1 MSDTVIEAKL
11 AEQRIAGSAER
22 ASPWSSSLALIS
34 ARIGSISG
42 ISARFRSISGISRI
56 NACDLATIVLVVAL
70 AVIALFTFR
79 DYAISNDEGVQHHY
93 GELIIDYYTSGFRDQ
108 SVFSFQNLY
117 LYGGLFDIVAVALSH
132 LVPIDPYDLRHILCA
147 LIGIGGIGATAAT
160 ARLIAGPRAGLIAA
174 LGLSLCGA
182 WYGTIFNHTKDVP
195 FAAAMM
201 GATPFLIRIAR
212 SLPAPRAG
220 DVAAFGLLAGA
231 ALGMRVL
238 GLLLV
243 IYAGAAIALY
253 LPRPWFGHGRARWR
267 FAALSALRLLPAL
280 LLAYLIM
287 VMAWPWAALSP
298 LNPIR
303 GLLAFSEF
311 QYDIRTVLA
320 GQVYEMASAPRLY
333 VPIYI
338 LIRVPLLMLLG
349 AALAI
354 MFALLPRLAAGSAQR
369 QRKDVA
375 LVALTA
381 IFPLACQVIWHGPA
395 FTGMRHFLFVIP
407 ALAVLAGIGLD
418 KALTALATR
427 GRLIGS
433 GALAAVAAC
442 LLLDAV
448 TLVRLHPYEYLY
460 YNPVVGGLQGASRRY
475 DLDYWFASMPE
486 AIHQLES
493 YLRRTEPSDAARPA
507 PLYSVAVCGERL
519 PFEKIV
525 TLPEL
530 RWDFKP
536 QWDQSEFFIAP
547 TQMNCDGD
555 LDGKVIGT
563 VERLGTV
570 IAYIKDRRALVRPV
584 ATAVR

>member
-1 MSDTVIEAKL
+1 MSDTVIEPKL
-11 AEQRIAGSAER
+11 AEQRMAGGAEK
-22 ASPWSSSLALIS
+22 ASLRRGWSALIS
-34 ARIGSISG
+34 T
-42 ISARFRSISGISRI
+42 RFRSISGISRI
-56 NACDLATIVLVVAL
+56 DACDLATIVLLAAL

-79 DYAISNDEGVQHHY
+79 DYAISNDEGVQHRY
-93 GELIIDYYTSGFRDQ
+93 GELIIDYYASGFRDQ

-147 LIGIGGIGATAAT
+147 MIGIGGIGATAAT
-160 ARLIAGPRAGLIAA
+160 ARLVAGPRAALIAA
-174 LGLSLCGA
+174 IGLSVCGA

-201 GATPFLIRIAR
+201 GATLFLIRIAR

-220 DVAAFGLLAGA
+220 DVASFGLLAGA

-243 IYAGAAIALY
+243 IYAGAAIVLY

-267 FAALSALRLLPAL
+267 FAALSAARLLPAL

-287 VMAWPWAALSP
+287 VLAWPWAALSP
-298 LNPIR
+298 LNPVR

-311 QYDIRTVLA
+311 QYDIRTNLA
-320 GQVYEMASAPRLY
+320 GQVYEMANAPRLY

-338 LIRVPLLMLLG
+338 LIRLPLLMLLG

-354 MFALLPRLAAGSAQR
+354 LYALLPRLGAASAELQR
-369 QRKDVA
+369 RDVA
-375 LVALTA
+375 LVALTVM
-381 IFPLACQVIWHGPA
+381 FPLACQVIWRGPA

-427 GRLIGS
+427 GRVIGS
-433 GALAAVAAC
+433 GALAVVAGC
-442 LLLDAV
+442 FLFDAV

-460 YNPVVGGLQGASRRY
+460 YNSLVGGLPGASRRY

-486 AIHQLES
+486 AIHQLEA
-493 YLRRTEPSDAARPA
+493 YLRRTEPADAARPA

-555 LDGKVIGT
+555 LDGKIIGT
-563 VERLGTV
+563 VERLGVV
-570 IAYIKDRRALVRPV
+570 IAYVKDRRALVRPV

>member
-1 MSDTVIEAKL
+1 MSDTVIEPKL
-11 AEQRIAGSAER
+11 AEQSMAGSAEK
-22 ASPWSSSLALIS
+22 ASLRRGWSALIS
-34 ARIGSISG
+34 T
-42 ISARFRSISGISRI
+42 RFRSISGISRI
-56 NACDLATIVLVVAL
+56 DACDLATIVLLAAL

-79 DYAISNDEGVQHHY
+79 DYAISNDEGVQHRY
-93 GELIIDYYTSGFRDQ
+93 GELIIDYYASGFRDQ

-147 LIGIGGIGATAAT
+147 MIGIGGIGATAAT
-160 ARLIAGPRAGLIAA
+160 ARLGAGPRAALIAA
-174 LGLSLCGA
+174 IGLSVCGA

-201 GATPFLIRIAR
+201 GATLFLIRIAR

-220 DVAAFGLLAGA
+220 DVASFGLLAGA

-243 IYAGAAIALY
+243 IYAGAAIVLY

-267 FAALSALRLLPAL
+267 FAALSAARLLPAL

-287 VMAWPWAALSP
+287 VLAWPWAALSP
-298 LNPIR
+298 LNPVR

-311 QYDIRTVLA
+311 QYDIRTNLA
-320 GQVYEMASAPRLY
+320 GQVYEMANAPRLY

-338 LIRVPLLMLLG
+338 LIRLPLLMLLG

-354 MFALLPRLAAGSAQR
+354 LYALLPRLGAASAELQR
-369 QRKDVA
+369 RDVA
-375 LVALTA
+375 LVALTVM
-381 IFPLACQVIWHGPA
+381 FPLACQVIWRGPA

-407 ALAVLAGIGLD
+407 ALAVLAGVGLD
-418 KALTALATR
+418 KALAALATR
-427 GRLIGS
+427 GRVIGS
-433 GALAAVAAC
+433 GALAVVAGC
-442 LLLDAV
+442 FLFDAV

-460 YNPVVGGLQGASRRY
+460 YNSLVGGLPGASRRY

-486 AIHQLES
+486 AIHQLEA
-493 YLRRTEPSDAARPA
+493 YLRRTEPADAARPA

-555 LDGKVIGT
+555 LDGKIIGT
-563 VERLGTV
+563 VERLGVV
-570 IAYIKDRRALVRPV
+570 IAYVKDRRALVRPV

>member
-1 MSDTVIEAKL
+1 MSDTVIEPKL
-11 AEQRIAGSAER
+11 AEQRMAGSAEK
-22 ASPWSSSLALIS
+22 ASLWRGWSALMS
-34 ARIGSISG
+34 T
-42 ISARFRSISGISRI
+42 RFRSISGISRI
-56 NACDLATIVLVVAL
+56 GACDLATIVLLAAL

-79 DYAISNDEGVQHHY
+79 DYAISNDEGVQHRY
-93 GELIIDYYTSGFRDQ
+93 GELIIDYYASGFRDQ

-147 LIGIGGIGATAAT
+147 MIGIGGIGATAAT
-160 ARLIAGPRAGLIAA
+160 ARLGAGPRAALIAA
-174 LGLSLCGA
+174 IGLSVCGA

-195 FAAAMM
+195 FATAMM
-201 GATPFLIRIAR
+201 GATLFLIRIAR

-220 DVAAFGLLAGA
+220 DVASFGLLAGA

-243 IYAGAAIALY
+243 IYAGAAIVLY

-267 FAALSALRLLPAL
+267 FAALSAARLLPAL

-287 VMAWPWAALSP
+287 VLAWPWAALSP
-298 LNPIR
+298 LNPVR

-311 QYDIRTVLA
+311 QYDIRTNLA
-320 GQVYEMASAPRLY
+320 GQVYEMANAPRLY

-338 LIRVPLLMLLG
+338 LIRLPLLMLLG

-354 MFALLPRLAAGSAQR
+354 LYALLPRLGAASAELQR
-369 QRKDVA
+369 RDVA
-375 LVALTA
+375 LVALTVM
-381 IFPLACQVIWHGPA
+381 FPLACQVIWRGPA

-427 GRLIGS
+427 GRVIGS
-433 GALAAVAAC
+433 GALAVVAGC
-442 LLLDAV
+442 FLFDAV

-460 YNPVVGGLQGASRRY
+460 YNSLVGGLPGASRRY
-475 DLDYWFASMPE
+475 DIDYWFASMPE
-486 AIHQLES
+486 AIHQLEA
-493 YLRRTEPSDAARPA
+493 YLRRTEPADAARPA

-555 LDGKVIGT
+555 LDGKIIGT
-563 VERLGTV
+563 VERLGVV
-570 IAYIKDRRALVRPV
+570 IAYVKDRRALVRPV